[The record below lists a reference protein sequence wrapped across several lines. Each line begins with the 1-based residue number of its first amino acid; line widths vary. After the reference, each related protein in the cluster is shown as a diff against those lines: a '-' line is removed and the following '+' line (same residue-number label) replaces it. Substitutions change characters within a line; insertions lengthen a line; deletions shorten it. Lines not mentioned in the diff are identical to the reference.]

1 VLEQVTPFGQ
11 PRFLNQDVGG
21 FVPQQAITG
30 ALGNLMSG
38 GAEQAMGTSL
48 LDPNTLQHG
57 QTSGQA
63 PGPGMATPGLIQD
76 PMMQNTA
83 ESFLSNQLAA
93 EAPLPNQA
101 PTFKVD
107 NIYTTDAESVGRELS
122 RRGRLAQMQYTNRPG
137 P

>member
-1 VLEQVTPFGQ
+1 
-11 PRFLNQDVGG
+11 
-21 FVPQQAITG
+21 
-30 ALGNLMSG
+30 
-38 GAEQAMGTSL
+38 
-48 LDPNTLQHG
+48 
-57 QTSGQA
+57 
-63 PGPGMATPGLIQD
+63 MATPGLIQD